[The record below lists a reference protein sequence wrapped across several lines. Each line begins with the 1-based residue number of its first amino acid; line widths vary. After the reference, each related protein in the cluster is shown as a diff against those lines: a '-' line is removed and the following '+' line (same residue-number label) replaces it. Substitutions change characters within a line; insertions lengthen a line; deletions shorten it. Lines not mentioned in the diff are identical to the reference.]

1 MADIISEIKKNDSY
15 STKSEVENSQA
26 DELLERWLINVN
38 TGGSITLE
46 DDTVVQIKICTPTK
60 HFNELKKNGVI

>member
-26 DELLERWLINVN
+26 DDLLDSGLINVR

-46 DDTVVQIKICTPTK
+46 DDTVVLIKICTPTK
-60 HFNELKKNGVI
+60 RFNELKKNGAI

>member
-26 DELLERWLINVN
+26 DELLERGLINVS

-60 HFNELKKNGVI
+60 RFNELKKNGVI